1 MSEKYDVTRRIVKHI
16 AVISETPS
24 GWKKELNLVSWNG
37 REPKLDVREWDP
49 DHEKCSKGL
58 TMSYEES
65 QALYDALASYLTGG
79 QA

>member
-1 MSEKYDVTRRIVKHI
+1 MSEKYDVTRKIVKHI
-16 AVISETPS
+16 AVISETTS
-24 GWKKELNLVSWNG
+24 GWRKELNLVSWNG

-58 TMSYEES
+58 TMSYEEA
-65 QALYDALASYLTGG
+65 QGLCAALTRYLTGG